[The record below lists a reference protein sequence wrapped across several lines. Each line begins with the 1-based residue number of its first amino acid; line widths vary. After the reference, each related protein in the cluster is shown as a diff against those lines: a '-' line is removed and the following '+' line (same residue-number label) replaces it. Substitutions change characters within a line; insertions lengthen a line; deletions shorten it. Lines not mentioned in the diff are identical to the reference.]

1 MSGRLN
7 IFEAENVSKIYSVSR
22 PFLQRFST
30 THGVVR
36 AVDSV
41 SLNVREGE
49 VLGIIGESGSGKTTF
64 GFLLANLESISDGV
78 IRYRLKPLTLMN
90 RQERA
95 NFRRKVQVVFQDSG
109 SALNPRRSIN
119 NALKDS
125 LRLGGTPANK
135 RDAAVEEL
143 LVSVGL
149 SREHGRRYPHQL
161 SGGQRQRVGIA
172 RALAMKPEVIVADEP
187 VSALDV
193 SLQGQIINLLM
204 RLQTE
209 LNLTVILISHDI
221 AVVRHVCHRVGVMY
235 GGKLVELGETSQV
248 VDNPQHDYTKRLI
261 AAVPKGLTGRL
272 QQARVLSREAADSG
286 ATSRLHAVPSSGLK
300 DWGAR

>member
-1 MSGRLN
+1 MSDLN

-22 PFLQRFST
+22 SLLQRFRST
-30 THGVVR
+30 HEGVR

-41 SLNVREGE
+41 SLNVRKGE
-49 VLGIIGESGSGKTTF
+49 VLGIIGESGSGKTTL
-64 GFLLANLESISDGV
+64 GFLLANLEPISCGV
-78 IRYRLKPLTLMN
+78 IRYCSKPLELMN
-90 RQERA
+90 RQERS
-95 NFRRKVQVVFQDSG
+95 NFRRKVQVVFQDSS
-109 SALNPRRSIN
+109 SALNPRRSVN
-119 NALKDS
+119 SALKDS
-125 LRLGGTPANK
+125 LRLGGTPVGN
-135 RDAAVEEL
+135 RDAAVAEL

-149 SREHGRRYPHQL
+149 STEHGRRYPHQL

-204 RLQTE
+204 RLQAE

-221 AVVRHVCHRVGVMY
+221 AVVRHVCHRVAVMY

-261 AAVPKGLTGRL
+261 AAVPKGLTGRS
-272 QQARVLSREAADSG
+272 QQACVLSGEGADSS
-286 ATSRLHAVPSSGLK
+286 TTLRLHAVPSDGLE
-300 DWGAR
+300 DWGGR